1 MNTMEIK
8 SVHVRFIKD
17 WAIKNRA
24 VYQDAYDTTDKT
36 EKEAYSNFGKPQL
49 KKLIGYF
56 DQVITDC
63 DKISGEVKKTK
74 KPRKVKVKTKDQVV
88 SKLKFLVSFD
98 ELGLKSISPADILGA
113 SQLWVYNTKTRKLG
127 VYHAEHAGG
136 LAVKGS
142 AITDFVPS
150 KSVQKILR
158 KPAEKVPEVLKAGKL
173 ALRTFMDD
181 IKTAETGLT
190 GRINADTILLRIVK

>member
-1 MNTMEIK
+1 M
-8 SVHVRFIKD
+8 
-17 WAIKNRA
+17 
-24 VYQDAYDTTDKT
+24 
-36 EKEAYSNFGKPQL
+36 
-49 KKLIGYF
+49 
-56 DQVITDC
+56 
-63 DKISGEVKKTK
+63 
-74 KPRKVKVKTKDQVV
+74 KVKTKDQVV

-98 ELGLKSISPADILGA
+98 ELGLKSISPSDILGA